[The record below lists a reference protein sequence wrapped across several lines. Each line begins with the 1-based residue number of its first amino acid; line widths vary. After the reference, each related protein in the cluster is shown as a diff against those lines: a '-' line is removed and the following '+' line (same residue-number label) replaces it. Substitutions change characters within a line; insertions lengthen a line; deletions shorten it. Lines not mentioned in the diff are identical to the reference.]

1 MTTLQRN
8 HGHKTVRISR
18 EGKPDTHTFSMTES
32 EARELSDEYA
42 GFCLACGDQ
51 ADGVEPD
58 ARRYECANCGESR
71 VYGLEELALM
81 GRITFTEGGDE

>member
-1 MTTLQRN
+1 MQSN
-8 HGHKTVRISR
+8 HGYKIVRISR

-32 EARELSDEYA
+32 EARELSEDSA

-58 ARRYECANCGESR
+58 ARKYECVNCGERR

-81 GRITFTEGGDE
+81 GRITFTTEGDEP